1 MKVLRTIHA
10 LLVLGIVFV
19 TASYARG
26 AVGGYVPGSLND
38 SEAAVTANIVETV
51 TVMMDLDQGPAT
63 YRATGFL
70 HSFSSDTPSDDLVV
84 PLKPR
89 MFRLNADEAWTCY
102 LRLKQLGA
110 KVQLVVSD
118 IYCYAK
124 WPGYNQYQSAWE
136 RTIADLVAQADS
148 LGFTDIEW
156 DIWNEPNYWRFW
168 GASTPQF
175 YDTWEIGY
183 RKLRSLKPGA
193 VIVGPSATG
202 SIDYVED
209 FLLFAKAH
217 NVLPDVVS
225 FHVVWDNER
234 NIPSYASDLR
244 AFMARNGIN
253 IQKISINEY
262 DSFDGSDPNTTSAPN
277 PGRHVRLLA
286 NLERAGVDSAAKS
299 SWSDCCTLDNVAPNN
314 SKTPLWWAYKAYA
327 DITGRLVQ
335 VGSSPS
341 IDGIAGHDSST
352 RTARVILG
360 RHGGAAGDIAVSI
373 TALDQVSYLAGEG
386 KVHVVA
392 EKITRFTSGST
403 LPQRV
408 IDTDYAISNNQIT
421 VILPGFAST
430 EAFVLTLSSPAV
442 SNDLIPPAISSVE
455 ASVL

>member
-1 MKVLRTIHA
+1 MGEIMTCLDSLRRKLIKPLADLRIWCKDHKSG
-10 LLVLGIVFV
+10 LHKGLILSVVVFA

-26 AVGGYVPGSLND
+26 AMRGYVTGSPD
-38 SEAAVTANIVETV
+38 VSPAAIAADVLETV
-51 TVMMDLDQGPAT
+51 TVVMDLDEGPAS

-70 HSFSSDTPSDDLVV
+70 HSFSPTTPSDDLVV

-89 MFRLNADEAWTCY
+89 MFRLAAGETWSCY
-102 LRLKQLGA
+102 PRVMGLGA
-110 KVQLVVSD
+110 KLQLVVSD
-118 IYCYAK
+118 SYGYGN
-124 WPGYNQYQSAWE
+124 WPGYNGYKSAWE
-136 RTIADLVAQADS
+136 TTIAGLVGKADS
-148 LGFTDIEW
+148 LGFADIEW
-156 DIWNEPNYWRFW
+156 DMWNEPNYSQFWR
-168 GASTPQF
+168 ASTQQF
-175 YDTWEIGY
+175 YDAWEIGY
-183 RKLRSLKPGA
+183 LKLRSFKPNA
-193 VIVGPSATG
+193 VIVGPSSTG
-202 SIDYVED
+202 SIQYVKD

-225 FHVVWDNER
+225 FHVIWDNER

-360 RHGGAAGDIAVSI
+360 RHGGAAGDIGVSI
-373 TALDQVSYLAGEG
+373 TALSRVSYLASGG

-392 EKITRFTSGST
+392 ERITNST
-403 LPQRV
+403 RGGNLPQRV
-408 IDTDYAISNNQIT
+408 IDTDYPISGDQIA
-421 VILPGFAST
+421 VVLPSFAS
-430 EAFVLTLSSPAV
+430 
-442 SNDLIPPAISSVE
+442 
-455 ASVL
+455 